1 MVIKP
6 QQSTDLALFRPET
19 VHNPGK
25 TWGETTG
32 KLCTAGDT
40 PVDNLSA
47 DLSRLRPFAG

>member
-6 QQSTDLALFRPET
+6 QQSTDSAQFWPRR

-25 TWGETTG
+25 TWGKTTG

-40 PVDNLSA
+40 AVDNFSA